1 MKILSKVLII
11 LSITAIV
18 LVPAV
23 GCAGPSGPQG
33 PPGPQGLQG
42 PEGPQGSEGPPG
54 PEGPQGPQGPPGP
67 QGPQGEQGLPSETVE
82 AATPEIVAMGTI
94 KTTTTKTRGSEAI
107 VLQGY
112 NVAEATCGGA
122 RGCSITLTGIDYD
135 SSKYVTVVTPIGK
148 TYVGCYVSF
157 VSFSKNQL
165 QVSVIG
171 GTSGIA
177 QYFTGRFSF
186 VVYKV
191 P

>member
-1 MKILSKVLII
+1 MKILYRVLII
-11 LSITAIV
+11 LSIMAIV

-23 GCAGPSGPQG
+23 GCAGP
-33 PPGPQGLQG
+33 PGPQGAPGLEG
-42 PEGPQGSEGPPG
+42 LEGPQGSEGPPG
-54 PEGPQGPQGPPGP
+54 PEGPQGSQGPPGP

-94 KTTTTKTRGSEAI
+94 KTTVTKTGGSEVI

-112 NVAEATCGGA
+112 NVAEATAGGA
-122 RGCSITLTGIDYD
+122 GGRGCRITLTGIDYD

-165 QVSVIG
+165 EVSVIG
-171 GTSGIA
+171 GTSDIVE
-177 QYFTGRFSF
+177 YFTGRFSF